1 MRLRPLVSGST
12 VAVLAAVGLPA
23 AAHAAPVVPAQA
35 VLAAH
40 EFPAGSKDYKAFPI
54 GRFPAAQP
62 QTARTPCDERAAKLD
77 AAVAGASAIE
87 VEVWRGDT
95 LFTASI
101 IDRPVAA
108 QFEAATLACTKAAPK
123 IAPPADLARVNP
135 TIRRNSSQR
144 MEAMVD
150 VRGVNVGVVASSPR
164 GKTLDA
170 DTFWQVLR
178 AQVAKVERQP

>member
-1 MRLRPLVSGST
+1 MRPGGLLAGAT
-12 VAVLAAVGLPA
+12 VAVLASVGLPA
-23 AAHAAPVVPAQA
+23 VAQASPVVPAQA

-54 GRFPAAQP
+54 GRLPAARP
-62 QTARTPCDERAAKLD
+62 QTARTPCDARAAELD

-87 VEVWRGDT
+87 VEAWRGDT

-108 QFEAATLACTKAAPK
+108 QFEAATLACTKAGPK

-135 TIRRNSSQR
+135 TVRRSNSQR